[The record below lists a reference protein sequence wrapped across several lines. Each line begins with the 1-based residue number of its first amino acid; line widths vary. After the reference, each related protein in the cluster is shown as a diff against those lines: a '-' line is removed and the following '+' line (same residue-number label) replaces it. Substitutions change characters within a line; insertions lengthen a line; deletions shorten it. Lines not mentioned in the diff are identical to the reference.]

1 MALAPAPLG
10 PARSAAAGRVSP
22 SVGSAEARPLRGLR
36 RVRAAGRPIAQT
48 AAAAGLAWFVAH
60 VAFGYE
66 RPFFAS
72 VAAVIAL
79 GTTLGQRGRRA
90 VEMVLGV
97 AVGIVVADAIILVI
111 GVGTWQIVLVT
122 ALAMSAALSLGGS
135 AVLVNQAAV
144 SAILVAT
151 IQPPTAGLTPDRFF
165 HAVIGGAVA
174 LLVGQVLFPLDPLA
188 TVMRAA
194 GPVFDGLGDA
204 LARTSRALAAGDRGE
219 AEAALLDARAIDAP
233 VRTLHD
239 ALAVARETARLSP
252 IRRGARDRLGP
263 YADAAAQVDLAVRNT
278 RVLARASI
286 AVVSGG
292 RPAPTALSEAV
303 ADLARGVRGLGAQLV
318 GADRLDATRRLA
330 LDAVARTGELFPD
343 ARTLA
348 VSRVVGQVR
357 STVIDLL
364 RGSGMD
370 LETAQRTL
378 EDATGPPG
386 ERG

>member
-1 MALAPAPLG
+1 MRA
-10 PARSAAAGRVSP
+10 
-22 SVGSAEARPLRGLR
+22 LR
-36 RVRAAGRPIAQT
+36 RIRAAGRPVAQT

-60 VAFGYE
+60 VVFGYE

-90 VEMVLGV
+90 VEMVVGV
-97 AVGIVVADAIILVI
+97 AMGIAVADAIILAI
-111 GVGTWQIVLVT
+111 GVGTWQIVVVS
-122 ALAMSAALSLGGS
+122 ALAMSAALLLGGS

-151 IQPPTAGLTPDRFF
+151 IQPPTGDPTPHRFF
-165 HAVIGGAVA
+165 HALIGGAVA

-188 TVMRAA
+188 TVARAA

-204 LARTSRALAAGDRGE
+204 LARTARALASGDRSE
-219 AEAALLDARAIDAP
+219 AEAALLDARAMDAQ

-252 IRRGARDRLGP
+252 IRRGARDQLGF
-263 YADAAAQVDLAVRNT
+263 YADATTQVDLAVRNT

-286 AVVSGG
+286 TVVDGG
-292 RPAPTALSEAV
+292 RPAPAVLSDAV
-303 ADLARGVRGLGAQLV
+303 ADLASGVRGLGAQL
-318 GADRLDATRRLA
+318 GGTDRMDDTRRLA
-330 LDAVARTGELFPD
+330 LDAAARTGALFPD

-357 STVIDLL
+357 STVVDLL

-378 EDATGPPG
+378 EEATAPPG
-386 ERG
+386 QRD